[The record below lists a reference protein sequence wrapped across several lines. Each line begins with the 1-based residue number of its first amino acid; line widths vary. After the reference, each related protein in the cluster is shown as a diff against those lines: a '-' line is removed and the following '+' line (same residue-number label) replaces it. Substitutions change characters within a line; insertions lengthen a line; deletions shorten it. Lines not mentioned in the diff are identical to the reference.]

1 MCFSLFLFFGDMT
14 LVTYRRKSF
23 SMREDDSCA
32 PHSPHTMS
40 IQQVRPFGLGGFGVS
55 SFSQFN
61 LEQFREEFYLFF
73 KKKKKKKKKESLEGS
88 RFHRQ
93 KNPPYSNP
101 NLCIVV

>member
-1 MCFSLFLFFGDMT
+1 
-14 LVTYRRKSF
+14 
-23 SMREDDSCA
+23 MREDDSCA

-73 KKKKKKKKKESLEGS
+73 KKKKKKRKKKYRTCEQV
-88 RFHRQ
+88 R
-93 KNPPYSNP
+93 YSHCHDASP
-101 NLCIVV
+101 SYEDTCAATTTLV

>member
-1 MCFSLFLFFGDMT
+1 
-14 LVTYRRKSF
+14 
-23 SMREDDSCA
+23 MREDDSCA

-73 KKKKKKKKKESLEGS
+73 KKKKCVIWGEEAFQL
-88 RFHRQ
+88 F
-93 KNPPYSNP
+93 NLFP
-101 NLCIVV
+101 NLPFTPFLPSPVLESTESVR

>member
-1 MCFSLFLFFGDMT
+1 MGGSETTVAWDDHYQVFRLLQPNYVMGGVGCKACAAGARYATFIIFGDMT

-61 LEQFREEFYLFF
+61 
-73 KKKKKKKKKESLEGS
+73 
-88 RFHRQ
+88 H
-93 KNPPYSNP
+93 
-101 NLCIVV
+101 